1 MRAAGVLV
9 AAWALVMVH
18 AQLPVGVTDDPC
30 DSHAPTPAVPLGCV
44 WGPVGDALEVPQC
57 KQDGRH
63 GLAKRLV
70 EGIEGIDAAHKAI
83 QVRATPSGRINT
95 RQPTVGNAR

>member
-1 MRAAGVLV
+1 MRAACVLV
-9 AAWALVMVH
+9 AAWALVTVH

-44 WGPVGDALEVPQC
+44 WGPVGAALEVPKC
-57 KQDGRH
+57 KQDGKR

-70 EGIEGIDAAHKAI
+70 EGVESIDAAHKAI
-83 QVRATPSGRINT
+83 QVGAFLP
-95 RQPTVGNAR
+95 AAC